1 MNYTLN
7 LSSKIIFIKCIN
19 RDATKLVEGEKVT
32 LMKWGNFII
41 KKIEKQENESLVLI
55 ADYLAEDKDFK
66 NTKKINWLSV

>member
-1 MNYTLN
+1 MG
-7 LSSKIIFIKCIN
+7 KFP
-19 RDATKLVEGEKVT
+19 
-32 LMKWGNFII
+32 I

>member
-7 LSSKIIFIKCIN
+7 LSSQIIFIKCIN